1 MATAAHPR
9 QASGRNPVIAW
20 LGQGRRWALI
30 LSYAALLCFVVLFL
44 FPPYYMLVTSL
55 KTNEE
60 IASLAGN
67 PWVVNGEATLDH
79 YRYLLRETSFL
90 RFFWNTAWVTAI
102 VVVVTMVVSTLAA
115 YSLSRFRF
123 WGSGVLATGV
133 FLTYLVPESLLFIP
147 LFKVLG
153 WLGLLNSTWALVL
166 VYPTLTI
173 PFCTWILIGYFS
185 SIPRELDEAAL
196 IDGCGHLQM
205 LRLVLV
211 PVALPGL
218 IAAVIFAFT
227 VCWAQFV
234 YPLAF
239 LYSEDQ
245 LTLTVGTVTTL
256 IRGDVF
262 AWGSL
267 MAGALLAAAPP
278 VLVYAFLMDY
288 YIAGLTSGATKG

>member
-1 MATAAHPR
+1 MATATATTTSPATAAAR
-9 QASGRNPVIAW
+9 AW
-20 LGQGRRWALI
+20 LARDRRWALL
-30 LSYAALLCFVVLFL
+30 LSYLALLLFVVAFL
-44 FPPYYMLVTSL
+44 FPPYYMLITSL

-60 IASLAGN
+60 IARIAGN
-67 PWVVNGEATLDH
+67 PWIIQDRATLEH
-79 YRYLLRETSFL
+79 YRHLLTETSFL
-90 RFFWNTAWVTAI
+90 RFFWNTAWVTVLVVAI
-102 VVVVTMVVSTLAA
+102 TMVVSTLAA
-115 YSLSRFRF
+115 YSLARLRF
-123 WGSGVLATGV
+123 WGSAVLATGV

-147 LFKVLG
+147 LFKLMG
-153 WLGLLNSTWALVL
+153 WLGLLNNTWALVV

-205 LRLVLV
+205 LRLVFI
-211 PVALPGL
+211 PVAMPGL

-227 VCWAQFV
+227 VSWAQFI

-239 LYSEDQ
+239 LYSQDQ
-245 LTLTVGTVTTL
+245 LVLTVGTVTTL

-267 MAGALLAAAPP
+267 MAGALMAAAPP
-278 VLVYAFLMDY
+278 VLIYAFLMDY
-288 YIAGLTSGATKG
+288 YIAGLTAGATKS

>member
-1 MATAAHPR
+1 MATATATAQR
-9 QASGRNPVIAW
+9 DGVSVSQW
-20 LGQGRRWALI
+20 LGKDRRWALI
-30 LSYAALLCFVVLFL
+30 LSYIALLAFVVFFL

-67 PWVVNGEATLDH
+67 PWVVNEAMTLEH
-79 YRYLLRETSFL
+79 YKFLLTETSFP
-90 RFFWNTAWVTAI
+90 RYFWNTAWVTVL
-102 VVVVTMVVSTLAA
+102 VVSITMVVSTFAA
-115 YSLSRFRF
+115 YSLSRMRF
-123 WGSGVLATGV
+123 WGSATLAMGV

-147 LFKVLG
+147 LFKVMG
-153 WLGLLNSTWALVL
+153 WLGLLNNTWALVL

-185 SIPRELDEAAL
+185 SIPRELDEAGL
-196 IDGCGHLQM
+196 IDGCSHLQM
-205 LRLVLV
+205 LRLIFI

-218 IAAVIFAFT
+218 IAAIIFAFT
-227 VCWAQFV
+227 VSWAQFI
-234 YPLAF
+234 YPIAF

-262 AWGSL
+262 HWGSL
-267 MAGALLAAAPP
+267 MAGALMAAAPP
-278 VLVYAFLMDY
+278 VLIYAFLMDY
-288 YIAGLTSGATKG
+288 YIAGLTSGATKS

>member
-1 MATAAHPR
+1 MATATATV
-9 QASGRNPVIAW
+9 A
-20 LGQGRRWALI
+20 GQGGGITSWFTKDRRWTLI
-30 LSYAALLCFVVLFL
+30 LSYIALFAFIVAFL

-67 PWVVNGEATLDH
+67 PWIVNESITFEH
-79 YRYLLRETSFL
+79 YWDLLTNTSFP
-90 RFFWNTAWVTAI
+90 RYFWNTAWVTVLVVAI
-102 VVVVTMVVSTLAA
+102 TMVVSTLAA
-115 YSLSRFRF
+115 YALGRMRF
-123 WGSGVLATGV
+123 WGSTVMATGV

-147 LFKVLG
+147 LFKVMG
-153 WLGLLNSTWALVL
+153 WLGLLNNTWALV
-166 VYPTLTI
+166 VVFPTLTI

-205 LRLVLV
+205 LRLVFI
-211 PVALPGL
+211 PVAMPGL

-227 VCWAQFV
+227 VSWAQFI
-234 YPLAF
+234 YPVAF

-262 AWGSL
+262 HWGSL
-267 MAGALLAAAPP
+267 MAGALMAAAPP
-278 VLVYAFLMDY
+278 VLIYVFLMDY
-288 YIAGLTSGATKG
+288 YIAGLTAGATKS